1 MFPMHSQGKQKHD
14 YSGNCQLPS
23 ESWPKRLPCT
33 TVTSPALMAFTVTII
48 STAFPKVAFNKPPIL
63 NGDGP
68 LSVALQDW
76 KWEIRWIHLGDAE
89 NGRCNDKEHVTIAT
103 MSWKNSFTTSDIFRQ
118 GTFAQCGQPSILWRL
133 PGWLLRVQLPQSC
146 KKTEPPHS
154 LERNQGMIHRD
165 PRISCAAAVAHLKSV
180 QKSWWICATEKIGIS
195 MDSVPSTSKVPFL
208 HVAINAQGHKD

>member
-1 MFPMHSQGKQKHD
+1 MITLETANFHPKAGLKGCPAQLWQVQLWWRSQLRSFPRHFQRWRSTSHQSWMAMGHWGWHS
-14 YSGNCQLPS
+14 
-23 ESWPKRLPCT
+23 
-33 TVTSPALMAFTVTII
+33 
-48 STAFPKVAFNKPPIL
+48 
-63 NGDGP
+63 
-68 LSVALQDW
+68 W
-76 KWEIRWIHLGDAE
+76 KWEIPWIHLGDAE

-103 MSWKNSFTTSDIFRQ
+103 MSWKNSFSTSDIFRQ

-165 PRISCAAAVAHLKSV
+165 PRISCAAAMAHLKSV

-195 MDSVPSTSKVPFL
+195 MHSVPSTSKVPFL